1 MRWTRGFIG
10 TAALVLSGLATV
22 NAQGYDQGYDQD
34 PSSRVLRASYLQGE
48 VSFRPGNVD
57 DWTSATLNYPLSS
70 GDHLWT
76 DVNARAELHVGSNAI
91 RLAPETAFEI
101 LDLDDNHLQIRLT
114 QGSALIR
121 IRTLNSD
128 DDVEIDTP
136 TGAVTLLRDGT
147 YRVDV
152 SADGATSTVTTRNG
166 DAEVT
171 SNDNTISVRPDET
184 VLFTADGASSDVR
197 NAPPM
202 DEYDQWANSRDR
214 TEDRS
219 VSARY
224 VSRDMTGY
232 EDLDRNGTWS
242 NDASYGHVWI
252 PSNVASDWA
261 PYRYGRW
268 AWVEPYGWTWIDDAP
283 WGFAPFHYG
292 RWAYSRNR
300 WVWAPGVVRS
310 RPVYAPALVVFVGG
324 SSFSGGRNYG
334 DRGDVAWFPLAPRE
348 VYRPAYRTSDDY
360 VRRVNVTNVNVT
372 NINITNVNVT
382 NVQYRNQRVQGAT
395 TAVRQDQFA
404 GSQRIG
410 RNAVIVPVSQA
421 RSAHVVG
428 DGAPVTPTQ
437 QSVVIRRQGNTQVS
451 RPPEATQTRQVVVKN
466 TPPAPPATF
475 ASHAAQLQTTGD
487 KPVAPLTISQTRG
500 APRSGVT
507 SGMSRTDGN
516 AQVNRAPNSAPSHT
530 VAPTAVAPTPVAPS
544 TTARPVPGS
553 RPNINVRSQP
563 NDEAQPATRPNGPP
577 AAARTTEQPNVRVR
591 PAPAAQPN
599 ESTRPAPAP
608 QPNVNVRPAP
618 AAQPNESARPAPA
631 PEPKVNERP
640 APAARPSTNDRPVS
654 HTDGPAPVNGSANGS
669 PAHTVAEPNP
679 NSHPSPNANAA
690 TPPSARAAPRQEA
703 QPPRAAPQ
711 DEKKSPAQ
719 GEKPQAEKAPPARGQ
734 SDKGASSDKPRDS
747 TNDKQST
754 KPPAR
759 DEKPPRRN

>member
-1 MRWTRGFIG
+1 
-10 TAALVLSGLATV
+10 V
-22 NAQGYDQGYDQD
+22 NAQGLEQD

-57 DWTSATLNYPLSS
+57 DWTSATLNYPLTS

-76 DVNARAELHVGSNAI
+76 DVDARAELHVGANAI

-101 LDLDDNHLQIRLT
+101 LDLDDDHLQIRLT

-121 IRTLNSD
+121 IRTLQAD
-128 DDVEIDTP
+128 DNVEIDTP
-136 TGAVTLLRDGT
+136 TGAVSLLRDGT

-152 SADGATSTVTTRNG
+152 SADGATSTVTARNG

-171 SNDNTISVRPDET
+171 SNDNTVDVRNDET
-184 VLFTADGASSDVR
+184 VLFTADGASPDVR

-202 DEYDQWANSRDR
+202 DEYDQWADSRDR
-214 TEDRS
+214 SEDES
-219 VSARY
+219 VSAQY

-232 EDLDRNGTWS
+232 EDLDRNGMWS
-242 NDASYGHVWI
+242 DDADYGHVWI
-252 PSNVASDWA
+252 PAHVAVDWA

-292 RWAYSRNR
+292 RWAYVRNR
-300 WVWAPGVVRS
+300 WVWAPGVIRR

-324 SSFSGGRNYG
+324 SNFRGGRYDG

-348 VYRPAYRTSDDY
+348 IYRPAYRTSDDY

-382 NVQYRNQRVQGAT
+382 NIQYRNQRVQGAT
-395 TAVRQDQFA
+395 TAVSQDQFA
-404 GSQRIG
+404 GSRRIG
-410 RNAVIVPVSQA
+410 RTAVVVPVDDA

-437 QSVVIRRQGNTQVS
+437 QSVLIRRQGATQVS
-451 RPPEATQTRQVVVKN
+451 RPPEASQTRQVVWKN
-466 TPPAPPATF
+466 TPPPRPATF
-475 ASHAAQLQTTGD
+475 ASHAAQLTTTGD
-487 KPVAPLTISQTRG
+487 KPVAPLPISQTRG

-507 SGMSRTDGN
+507 QGMSHTDAN
-516 AQVNRAPNSAPSHT
+516 
-530 VAPTAVAPTPVAPS
+530 APS
-544 TTARPVPGS
+544 TTIARPVPNV

-563 NDEAQPATRPNGPP
+563 NDELHA
-577 AAARTTEQPNVRVR
+577 
-591 PAPAAQPN
+591 
-599 ESTRPAPAP
+599 APAP

-618 AAQPNESARPAPA
+618 AAQPSESTPRAPEPRPNVNVRPALAAQPSESTRPAPA
-631 PEPKVNERP
+631 PKPNVNVRPAPAEQPSESTRRAPEARPNVNVRPEPAAQPNQNERP
-640 APAARPSTNDRPVS
+640 AP
-654 HTDGPAPVNGSANGS
+654 
-669 PAHTVAEPNP
+669 PN
-679 NSHPSPNANAA
+679 
-690 TPPSARAAPRQEA
+690 TRVAPRSEE

-719 GEKPQAEKAPPARGQ
+719 GEKPQEKKAPPARAQ
-734 SDKGASSDKPRDS
+734 SDKGAPAEKRRDT
-747 TNDKQST
+747 TNDKQNS
-754 KPPAR
+754 KPPR
-759 DEKPPRRN
+759 DDRPPRRN

>member
-1 MRWTRGFIG
+1 MRWTRGLIG

-22 NAQGYDQGYDQD
+22 NAQGLEQD

-76 DVNARAELHVGSNAI
+76 DADARAELHVGSNAI
-91 RLAPETAFEI
+91 RLGPETAFEI
-101 LDLDDNHLQIRLT
+101 LDLDDDHLQIRLT

-121 IRTLNSD
+121 IRTLDAN

-136 TGAVTLLRDGT
+136 TGAVTLMRDGT

-152 SADGATSTVTTRNG
+152 SADGATSTVTARNG

-171 SNDNTISVRPDET
+171 SNGNTIPVRPDET
-184 VLFTADGASSDVR
+184 VLFTVDGASSDVR

-214 TEDRS
+214 AEDQS
-219 VSARY
+219 VSAQY

-242 NDASYGHVWI
+242 DDADYGHVWV
-252 PSNVASDWA
+252 PSHVASDWA

-292 RWAYSRNR
+292 RWAYARDR
-300 WVWAPGVVRS
+300 WVWAPGEIRS
-310 RPVYAPALVVFVGG
+310 RPVYAPALVVFIGG

-334 DRGDVAWFPLAPRE
+334 DRGDVGWFPLAPRE

-382 NVQYRNQRVQGAT
+382 NIQYRNQVVQGAT
-395 TAVRQDQFA
+395 TAVSHDQFA

-410 RNAVIVPVSQA
+410 STAVVVPVSEA

-428 DGAPVTPTQ
+428 HGAPVTPTQ
-437 QSVVIRRQGNTQVS
+437 QSVLIGRQGATQVG
-451 RPPEATQTRQVVVKN
+451 RPPEAAQTRQVVVKN

-507 SGMSRTDGN
+507 PGMSRTDGN
-516 AQVNRAPNSAPSHT
+516 AQVNRAPNSAPTHT
-530 VAPTAVAPTPVAPS
+530 VAPTAVAPAAVAPTAVAPTPVAPS
-544 TTARPVPGS
+544 TTARPVPS
-553 RPNINVRSQP
+553 TRPNINVRSQP
-563 NDEAQPATRPNGPP
+563 NDEA
-577 AAARTTEQPNVRVR
+577 
-591 PAPAAQPN
+591 
-599 ESTRPAPAP
+599 RPAPAP

-618 AAQPNESARPAPA
+618 AAQPNENAHPAPAPAPQPNVKVRPAPA
-631 PEPKVNERP
+631 P
-640 APAARPSTNDRPVS
+640 AAQPRTNDRPVS
-654 HTDGPAPVNGSANGS
+654 HADGPSPVNGSANGS

-679 NSHPSPNANAA
+679 NSHPSPNAHAA
-690 TPPSARAAPRQEA
+690 TPPNTRPV
-703 QPPRAAPQ
+703 APQ

-719 GEKPQAEKAPPARGQ
+719 GEKAQATKAPPARGQ
-734 SDKGASSDKPRDS
+734 SDKTAASDKRRTPETD
-747 TNDKQST
+747 TGNT
-754 KPPAR
+754 KPPAH